1 MVMGDDG
8 NEGKSSRQR
17 TRESGVFVRETP
29 GSRSL
34 ERGLLLLR
42 AFRGGITA
50 VSNAEFASFSGLPRS
65 TVSRLTRSLVDA
77 GFLEYHVPTGTY
89 RLGPPLL
96 TLGTTARN
104 SSPVLET
111 ALPMMR
117 ELADHW
123 SINVGLAVEDA
134 GDMVYLDSVRRGSL
148 GLFRRVVPGTR
159 IPVAETALGR
169 TWLAVV
175 GPERRTTALQSMSLR
190 YGQQWPRLMCEIHLA
205 MQHVERHGWC
215 AANFRSAEL
224 TSVAM
229 PICLK
234 GARVHALNISF
245 SASSHSS
252 SIQELAA
259 ALLSTG
265 RHLVESLDGR
275 KS

>member
-1 MVMGDDG
+1 MGDDG

-17 TRESGVFVRETP
+17 TRESGVFIRETP

-104 SSPVLET
+104 SSPVLEM

-123 SINVGLAVEDA
+123 SVNVGLAVEDA
-134 GDMVYLDSVRRGSL
+134 GDMVYLDSVRRGRL
-148 GLFRRVVPGTR
+148 GMFRRVVPGTR

-169 TWLAVV
+169 AWLAAV
-175 GPERRTTALQSMSLR
+175 GPERRSMAFRSMSLR
-190 YGQQWPRLMCEIHLA
+190 YGEQWPRLERAICLA
-205 MQHVERHGWC
+205 IQHIERHGWC

-229 PICLK
+229 PLSLK

-245 SASSHSS
+245 SASGHSS
-252 SIQELAA
+252 LMEELAA

-265 RHLVESLDGR
+265 RQLIESLEG
-275 KS
+275 